1 MLISLRKRNLA
12 FTLIELLVV
21 IAIIAVLISLL
32 LPAVQS
38 ARAAARRTQC
48 VNNLK
53 QIGLAIHNYEST
65 AGSFPM
71 GRLHRS
77 REYDNCLTMW
87 GHTWGMYIL
96 PFMEGSN
103 QFNAVNFMRPYNS
116 TFQFTSVRLK
126 VSAYLC
132 PEDSPNIDLTSSGYI
147 GTLQTSYAGV
157 AGISE
162 GIYYSWG
169 TTVSATNAS
178 RCGVIDMEG
187 IFGSNISYG
196 INTVTDGTSNT
207 LMVGE
212 TSRFRDEPANSAFN
226 FINVGGAFSGPDW
239 AAGAKWPGDIRVTS
253 MAYVVPKINAQPV
266 RTGGPT
272 SLTSVGPFNWQNNA
286 AAENLGQFGFRSN
299 HAGGANFLF
308 GDGSVKFLKET
319 ISKSTYRSLGTR
331 SFGEVISAD
340 SY

>member
-1 MLISLRKRNLA
+1 MIQKYQKPLKA

-48 VNNLK
+48 INNLK
-53 QIGLAIHNYEST
+53 QIGLAIHHYESA

-71 GRLHRS
+71 GRLQRS
-77 REYDNCLTMW
+77 RQYDNCSTMW

-103 QFNAVNFMRPYNS
+103 QFNAVNFWRPYNS

-126 VSAYLC
+126 VAAYHC
-132 PEDSPNIDLTSSGYI
+132 PEDTPNVDLTASGYI

-157 AGISE
+157 AGITE

-169 TTVSATNAS
+169 TAVSANNAS

-187 IFGSNISYG
+187 IFGSNIAFG
-196 INTVTDGTSNT
+196 INAVTDGTSNT
-207 LMVGE
+207 LLVGE

-226 FINVGGAFSGPDW
+226 FINVGGAFAGPDW
-239 AAGAKWPGDIRVTS
+239 SAGSIWPGDVRVSS
-253 MAYVVPKINAQPV
+253 MAYVVPRINAKPV
-266 RTGGPT
+266 KSGGP
-272 SLTSVGPFNWQNNA
+272 SALTSVGPFNWQTSTQA
-286 AAENLGQFGFRSN
+286 QELGQFGFRSN

-308 GDGSVKFLKET
+308 GDGSVRFLKES
-319 ISKSTYRSLGTR
+319 ISMQTYRALGTR